1 MSKRPRTAAPK
12 RRSRGSVPLPRKTGR
27 KSKAVSETERRLDEL
42 WAWFEG
48 SSRPSAAQMDEWLD
62 ALLALP
68 TEATSWSEVLHACAE
83 KTHAELPAVFRK
95 IAAAVPHTR
104 ETKMSFFYWAAAE
117 EFARHGLSA
126 VLPEVASGF
135 MRLDERTY
143 DADALAHLQDMLLA
157 ERLETEAL
165 ALAKRFLSIVSG
177 DGGLMPYAAIEQC
190 NLVFQLRA
198 GMALR
203 GALEA
208 STSPGAV
215 AQALRD
221 GLEEDIED
229 EAIDRAARV
238 ACDAADPAWTRACF
252 NLVTGDIRES
262 EQAWRDCLRLYDA
275 LLRVAREAWRSDGV
289 PPGWAFV
296 ALERLLASVYRSQ
309 GHNESPPR
317 GDGKTTREPRT
328 GNLLDYL
335 NASGLEERIARACP
349 DVLGVNVA
357 GARILVDAHA
367 LLLDFAARHALVAD
381 RAADANHAELAR
393 LRRVLV
399 SG

>member
-1 MSKRPRTAAPK
+1 
-12 RRSRGSVPLPRKTGR
+12 
-27 KSKAVSETERRLDEL
+27 
-42 WAWFEG
+42 
-48 SSRPSAAQMDEWLD
+48 
-62 ALLALP
+62 
-68 TEATSWSEVLHACAE
+68 
-83 KTHAELPAVFRK
+83 
-95 IAAAVPHTR
+95 
-104 ETKMSFFYWAAAE
+104 
-117 EFARHGLSA
+117 
-126 VLPEVASGF
+126 
-135 MRLDERTY
+135 
-143 DADALAHLQDMLLA
+143 
-157 ERLETEAL
+157 
-165 ALAKRFLSIVSG
+165 
-177 DGGLMPYAAIEQC
+177 MPYAAIEQC

-252 NLVTGDIRES
+252 NLATGDIRES

-309 GHNESPPR
+309 GHNESTPR